1 MGYKYVRRALKF
13 TNSLRFRPPMYQLKR
28 VICTSISQFSSR
40 RMSDY
45 IYPNNTP
52 IVLLNCED
60 AFKELTEKEKLY
72 AHYLSKACWYGGLIV
87 LLQTSLESPLIYTL
101 LHKLFRL
108 QSVNELKEVA
118 LNECNFTED
127 EFTSFLIYASGIFSN
142 MGNYKGMGDSK
153 FVPNVPEDKFK
164 KFICSSKFFKE
175 DPDHVERLLAGCLES
190 IYSLQDDLCRLGFP
204 KTGITTYFSKNV
216 TKDDDEIVKNF
227 MKEKGIEAWNTRL
240 FKTSDETGRNCY
252 EIRFASIL
260 EKADEED
267 KNILCEHSMNGH
279 NFIISRGDYSKLLG
293 LVNRY
298 LSLAK
303 EYAANENE
311 VQMIENYMHSF
322 RTGSLN
328 AHKEGSRYWIKD
340 KGPVIESYIG
350 FIENYRDPAGMRA
363 EFEGFVA
370 MVNKKMSAKFTDL
383 VNSAESFL
391 PLLPWPS
398 DYEKNKFLRPDF
410 TSLDVLGFA
419 SSGVPA
425 GICIPNYNEIKE
437 EDGFKNVSLGNVL
450 SVKPTEP
457 PNYLSKA
464 DQDIILQYVNLAFE
478 VNVGL
483 HELLGHGSGKLFKKE
498 KDGSLNFDA
507 PNVLNFETN
516 KQVSSW
522 YQDGET
528 YDSVFGPTGSSY
540 EECRAECVALYLA
553 DVPEILK
560 IFGYEGDE
568 ADVII
573 YTLWLAMLLSGIEGL
588 QMYNPKTQ
596 SWLQAHAQAR
606 YVILQV
612 LLECGDDFVK
622 VEKVEGTDGNPNLL
636 LTMDRSKI
644 ISVGKPAIG
653 KFLGKLQLYRSTAD
667 IASAKAMY
675 DKYSAVTTGTKYPF
689 LDYRDIVMAR
699 KKPRKLFVQ
708 TNTFIEDGKVVLKNY
723 EPSAS
728 GMIESWVDRFQEEN
742 VDTILEELWAKDKQ
756 YFS

>member
-1 MGYKYVRRALKF
+1 MTYNFTLKPV
-13 TNSLRFRPPMYQLKR
+13 T
-28 VICTSISQFSSR
+28 
-40 RMSDY
+40 
-45 IYPNNTP
+45 
-52 IVLLNCED
+52 LNRLIRIKED
-60 AFKELTEKEKLY
+60 LTEKEKLY

-127 EFTSFLIYASGIFSN
+127 EFTSFLVYASGIFSN

-164 KFICSSKFFKE
+164 KFIHSSKFFKE

-279 NFIISRGDYSKLLG
+279 DFIISRGDYSKLLG

-437 EDGFKNVSLGNVL
+437 ED
-450 SVKPTEP
+450 
-457 PNYLSKA
+457 A

-540 EECRAECVALYLA
+540 EECRAECVAL
-553 DVPEILK
+553 

-622 VEKVEGTDGNPNLL
+622 VEKVDGTDGNPNLL

-653 KFLGKLQLYRSTAD
+653 KFLGKITA
-667 IASAKAMY
+667 
-675 DKYSAVTTGTKYPF
+675 
-689 LDYRDIVMAR
+689 L
-699 KKPRKLFVQ
+699 
-708 TNTFIEDGKVVLKNY
+708 
-723 EPSAS
+723 
-728 GMIESWVDRFQEEN
+728 
-742 VDTILEELWAKDKQ
+742 
-756 YFS
+756 

>member
-1 MGYKYVRRALKF
+1 
-13 TNSLRFRPPMYQLKR
+13 
-28 VICTSISQFSSR
+28 
-40 RMSDY
+40 MSDY

-52 IVLLNCED
+52 IVLLNCGD
-60 AFKELTEKEKLY
+60 AFKDLTEKEKCY

-87 LLQTSLESPLIYTL
+87 LLQTSVESPLIYTL

-108 QSVNELKEVA
+108 QSVSELKEIA
-118 LNECNFTED
+118 LNDCEFTED
-127 EFTSFLIYASGIFSN
+127 EFTAFLIYASGIFSN

-153 FVPNVPEDKFK
+153 FIPNLPEEKFK
-164 KFICSSKFFKE
+164 KLLLASKFAKE
-175 DPDHVERLLAGCLES
+175 DPTHLDRLLSSCLES
-190 IYSLQDDLCRLGFP
+190 IYSLKDSLCRLGFP
-204 KTGITTYFSKNV
+204 SNGITTYFSKNIS
-216 TKDDDEIVKNF
+216 KEDDEIVKNF

-240 FKTSDETGRNCY
+240 FKVTDEIGKSCY
-252 EIRFASIL
+252 EIRLASVL
-260 EKADEED
+260 QTGDEED
-267 KNILCEHSMNGH
+267 RDILCEDNMNGH
-279 NFIISRGDYSKLLG
+279 KFIITRGDYSKLLAI
-293 LVNRY
+293 VNHY
-298 LSLAK
+298 LAIAK

-311 VQMIENYMHSF
+311 IKMIENYIHSF
-322 RTGSLN
+322 KTGSLD
-328 AHKEGSRYWIKD
+328 AHKNGSRYWIKD
-340 KGPVIESYIG
+340 KGPAIESYIG

-370 MVNKKMSAKFTDL
+370 MVNRKMSAKFTDL

-398 DYEKNKFLRPDF
+398 AYEKNKFLRPDF
-410 TSLDVLGFA
+410 TSLDVLSFA

-437 EDGFKNVSLGNVL
+437 KDGFKNVSLGNVL

-507 PNVLNFETN
+507 SNVLNFETN

-522 YQDGET
+522 YDDGET
-528 YDSVFGPTGSSY
+528 YDSVFGSTGSSY

-560 IFGYEGDE
+560 IFGYEGEE
-568 ADVII
+568 AEVIV

-588 QMYNPKTQ
+588 QMYNPKTE
-596 SWLQAHAQAR
+596 SWLQAHSQAR

-612 LLECGDDFVK
+612 LLECGEDFVK
-622 VEKVEGTDGNPNLL
+622 VEKVDGTDGNPNLL

-644 ISVGKPAIG
+644 ASIGKPAIG

-667 IASAKAMY
+667 ITSAKEMY
-675 DKYSAVTTGTKYPF
+675 DKYSAVKSGTKYPF
-689 LDYRDIVMAR
+689 LDYREIVMAR

-708 TNTFIEDGKVVLKNY
+708 TNTFEEDGKINLKNY
-723 EPSAS
+723 EPSAE
-728 GMIESWVDRFQEEN
+728 GMIQSWVERFQEEN
-742 VDTILEELWAKDKQ
+742 VDDILEELWAKDKNH
-756 YFS
+756 FS